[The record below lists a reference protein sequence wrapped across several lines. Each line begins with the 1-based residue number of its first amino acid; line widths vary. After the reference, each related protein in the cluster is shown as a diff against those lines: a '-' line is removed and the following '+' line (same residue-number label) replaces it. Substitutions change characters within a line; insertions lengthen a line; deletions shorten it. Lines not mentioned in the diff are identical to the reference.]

1 MDAPLELLEGE
12 GRPRVRTRT
21 WVLHCTSVSAPCWLS
36 GLGVTSGY
44 LAHSQGP
51 HGCSEGP
58 VKVEAAAEREA
69 FFLPPIFAPPVEPQ
83 GRQLVAE
90 ARTGVDV
97 VDRPPLPG
105 QAVGIGW
112 A

>member
-1 MDAPLELLEGE
+1 MDTPLELLEGE

-21 WVLHCTSVSAPCWLS
+21 WVLHCTVCQRTVLAL

-69 FFLPPIFAPPVEPQ
+69 FFLPPIS
-83 GRQLVAE
+83 R
-90 ARTGVDV
+90 R
-97 VDRPPLPG
+97 R
-105 QAVGIGW
+105 
-112 A
+112 